1 MKEKWRINEGLSSR
15 GKELSARVWNEGS
28 GSNLSRGMA
37 TEAYTF
43 GGKENEV
50 RAKGKFPTVL
60 VLTLSA
66 LKPIFAPACEG

>member
-1 MKEKWRINEGLSSR
+1 MKEKWRISEGLSSR

-43 GGKENEV
+43 GGMEK
-50 RAKGKFPTVL
+50 RGQSQGKI
-60 VLTLSA
+60 SYG
-66 LKPIFAPACEG
+66 ACADA